1 MLELEMTAT
10 DEVLPVLKE
19 LQQEVSKLG
28 PALDDWPGKATCRKW
43 HAKLITASELSE
55 AKTQFHAKLELASV
69 SSDDEGDT
77 YDEDTY
83 ASSSYAEDG
92 DDTDQTTID

>member
-1 MLELEMTAT
+1 MN
-10 DEVLPVLKE
+10 
-19 LQQEVSKLG
+19 
-28 PALDDWPGKATCRKW
+28 KAG
-43 HAKLITASELSE
+43 
-55 AKTQFHAKLELASV
+55 V